1 MTSPTTP
8 TPILDRARELLTRYE
23 LLVADIWG
31 VMHDGRQA
39 YASTGNAFARF
50 RAQGGTVVLLSNAPM
65 PSAWVALVLDEKGV
79 RRDAWDA
86 IVSSGD
92 IALAHISAQRYDR
105 VHHVGPDRDLPLLD
119 AMASRRVTLE
129 EAQALVCTG
138 LVDDRNETAETY
150 RPLLTRA
157 LEFRLPLVCA
167 NPDLIVDVG
176 GDLLACAGVLGALY
190 EEMGG
195 AVYWA
200 GKPHL
205 PAYIRTAETAARLRG
220 VEVARSAMLAIGD
233 AVRTDVAGAGN
244 FGIDSLFIA
253 QGIHRDEVVVAGA
266 IEPRALAVLL
276 SGQARSPVAAMIG
289 VEW

>member
-1 MTSPTTP
+1 MIGTAGATP
-8 TPILDRARELLTRYE
+8 VLERTRELLTRYE

-39 YASTGNAFARF
+39 YPSTGDAFARF

-65 PSAWVALVLDEKGV
+65 PSAWVARVLDEKGV

-105 VHHVGPDRDLPLLD
+105 VHHVGPDRDLPLLE
-119 AMASRRVTLE
+119 AMPSKRVVIE

-138 LVDDRNETAETY
+138 LVDDRRETAETY
-150 RPLLTRA
+150 RPLLVRA

-167 NPDLIVDVG
+167 NPDLVVDVG
-176 GDLLACAGVLGALY
+176 GELLPCAGVLGALY

-200 GKPHL
+200 GKPHA
-205 PAYIRTAETAARLRG
+205 PAYIRTAQVAAHLRG
-220 VEVARSAMLAIGD
+220 GEVARSAMLAIGD
-233 AVRTDVAGAGN
+233 AVRTDIAGAGR

-253 QGIHRDEVVVAGA
+253 QGIHRDEVIVAGA
-266 IEPRALAVLL
+266 IEPRALAALL
-276 SGQARSPVAAMIG
+276 AGQARPPVAATIA